1 MLKEALDKR
10 PELQKFLFI
19 RRLLVSDK
27 RIESLAGFPFYNNCP
42 ELDNLHKYFK
52 NKFHCIWTYS
62 PKTKQNGIYNY
73 SVKDKRK
80 IQSLLDSKNDY
91 LLD

>member
-1 MLKEALDKR
+1 MKHSYSWKKHHTWIKAIKKR
-10 PELQKFLFI
+10 QVAKNI
-19 RRLLVSDK
+19 
-27 RIESLAGFPFYNNCP
+27 FPFYNNCP
-42 ELDNLHKYFK
+42 ELDNLHKYSK

-73 SVKDKRK
+73 SVKDRRK